1 MQTEAVTG
9 TGRAPGLLDS
19 LKDLG
24 RTVVDILHTRVDLLV
39 TEIAEEQARLA
50 ELVLIAA
57 LSLLCF
63 FLSVVFVAFLVVVA
77 FWDTPY
83 RILATGVIA
92 VALFAVGCVLGMIFI
107 KKAKTKPRLFSES
120 LDEFGADLERLR

>member
-120 LDEFGADLERLR
+120 LDELGADLERLR

>member
-39 TEIAEEQARLA
+39 MEIAEEQARLA

-83 RILATGVIA
+83 RILATGIIA
-92 VALFAVGCVLGMIFI
+92 VALFAVGCVLGMIFV

-120 LDEFGADLERLR
+120 LDELGADLERLR